1 MELRGQLVNK
11 ASTIIFVPLS
21 HAPVPVKA
29 RMYLKTF
36 AAIAAALIAL
46 PCGAADGRSASLEIG
61 SSSKVRMVRAQ
72 WQSQWEQRWLPSNGM
87 HVGGYWDG
95 GIAQWRGKAARN
107 IPGHYQSITNLNFTP
122 MFRLQSD
129 TLRGWYGEGGIGINL
144 LSARYDNNDDF
155 LSTLFQF
162 NDRLGFGYV
171 NRQGWDVGIRAEH
184 FSNGGIKRPN
194 SGVNFLVLRVA
205 RQF

>member
-11 ASTIIFVPLS
+11 ASTIVFALLS
-21 HAPVPVKA
+21 HAPATVKD
-29 RMYLKTF
+29 RMYLKTLT
-36 AAIAAALIAL
+36 AIAATLLSL
-46 PCGAADGRSASLEIG
+46 PACATDARSASLEFG
-61 SSSKVRMVRAQ
+61 ASSKVRMLRLQ
-72 WQSQWEQRWLPSNGM
+72 LQSHWDQRWLRSNGM

-95 GIAQWRGKAARN
+95 GLAQWRGKASRN
-107 IPGHYQSITNLNFTP
+107 VLGQYQHISNLNFTP

-144 LSARYDNNDDF
+144 LSKRYDNNDDF
-155 LSTLFQF
+155 LSTVFQF
-162 NDRLGFGYV
+162 NDRLGVGYV